1 MTKHKIKAYLYENL
15 LTDDPNDYVAR
26 TSSERSLSV
35 ADICNSAVTRG
46 GADTNASTMEHGVQ
60 LFLKEMAY
68 QLGDGYSVNTG
79 YFTASVNIK
88 GVFNSPGETFN
99 PSKHSV
105 QFLFNQGEAM
115 RAELPGVEVEILG
128 VAESGL
134 SIVQVADLKSGT
146 VNDRLTPGRNLRIK
160 GSKLKLAGDNAAVG
174 VYFVN
179 QTTNESTKVD
189 LDDIVT
195 NNPSELLIIVPPL
208 AVGTYSL
215 QVTTQ
220 YGGSALLKE
229 PRSAVFDKPLA
240 V

>member
-26 TSSERSLSV
+26 AISERSLSV
-35 ADICNSAVTRG
+35 ADICDSAVARG
-46 GADTNASTMEHGVQ
+46 GSDISVPAMEHGVQ

-68 QLGDGYSVNTG
+68 LLGDGYSVNTG
-79 YFTASVNIK
+79 YFTAAVNIK
-88 GVFNSPGETFN
+88 GVFNSPDETFN
-99 PSKHSV
+99 PAKHSV
-105 QFLFNQGEAM
+105 QFLFNQGEAL

-134 SIVQVADLKSGT
+134 TIVQVADLKSGT

-179 QTTNESTKVD
+179 QATNESTKVD
-189 LDDIVT
+189 TDDIVI
-195 NNPSELLIIVPPL
+195 NNPSELLIIIPQL
-208 AVGTYSL
+208 AVGTYTL

-229 PRSAVFDKPLA
+229 PRSVAFDKPLT